1 MSTRMFPL
9 PPSALAVVAG
19 RQQQSGVREGTT
31 PPRP

>member
-1 MSTRMFPL
+1 MSTHTLPL

-19 RQQQSGVREGTT
+19 RQQQSRAREGTA